1 MSSMLTPVVLA
12 ASLVAQSPQPAPPAA
27 TSGPTATAAFTLSDT
42 RSLIEGIA
50 FRPKTGAYYFGDVHL
65 RCVWLRTADG
75 RVTRFSAPDD
85 RLLGVFRVAVDEA
98 RGALWVSMGALE
110 QMDGFG
116 AKRKGAGGLAELD
129 LATGAVRRVV
139 MAPDDGAPHLLGD
152 FVQLADGTIYATDT
166 TSPVIWTLA
175 PGGRALV
182 PLVTGGVES
191 LQGITLD
198 ADARGLFVTDYRVGV
213 LHVDLATR
221 AVRPLTVPAG
231 ADLRGLDT
239 LLRTPDGALVAIFNA
254 TPRQRILRLA
264 LDDAAAAITA
274 VDVLAADP
282 AMADATLGTL
292 VGGDL
297 VFIGD
302 GGWNRFEPGK
312 VDASPRPVP
321 VLKVPWAAPR
331 R

>member
-1 MSSMLTPVVLA
+1 MGRMLPLVLMASIALA
-12 ASLVAQSPQPAPPAA
+12 AQPAAATAAAPAA
-27 TSGPTATAAFTLSDT
+27 AAFTLPDM
-42 RSLIEGIA
+42 RGLIEGIA
-50 FRPKTGAYYFGDVHL
+50 FRPKTGAYYLGDVHL

-98 RGALWVSMGALE
+98 RGALWVSIGALA
-110 QMDGFG
+110 QMDGFDEQH
-116 AKRKGAGGLAELD
+116 KGASGLAELD

-139 MAPDDGAPHLLGD
+139 MVPADGAPHLLGD
-152 FVQLADGTIYATDT
+152 FVQLPDGTIYATDE

-175 PGGRALV
+175 PGRSALA
-182 PLVTGGVES
+182 PFLTGAFKS

-198 ADARGLFVTDYRVGV
+198 ADGRGLFVTDYGAGV
-213 LHVDLATR
+213 LHVDLPTK
-221 AVRPLTVPAG
+221 AVRPLTAPAE
-231 ADLRGLDT
+231 ADRAGST
-239 LLRTPDGALVAIFNA
+239 RCCGRRTAPSWPSS
-254 TPRQRILRLA
+254 TPRRASASCASRSMRPRPQSPG
-264 LDDAAAAITA
+264 

-282 AMADATLGTL
+282 AIADANLGTL

-297 VFIGD
+297 VFIAD

-312 VDASPRPVP
+312 VDTSPRPVP
-321 VLKVPWAAPR
+321 VWKVPWAAPR

>member
-1 MSSMLTPVVLA
+1 MVPLALIASMAFASIALA
-12 ASLVAQSPQPAPPAA
+12 AQVPAA
-27 TSGPTATAAFTLSDT
+27 STAPVRAESAFTLPDM
-42 RSLIEGIA
+42 RGLIEGIA
-50 FRPKTGAYYFGDVHL
+50 FRPRTGTYYFGDVHL
-65 RCVWLRTADG
+65 RCVWMRAADG

-85 RLLGVFRVAVDEA
+85 RLLGIFRVAVDEA

-116 AKRKGAGGLAELD
+116 EKHKGAGGLAELD

-139 MAPDDGAPHLLGD
+139 MAPADGAPHLAGD

-175 PGGRALV
+175 PGGGALA
-182 PLVTGGVES
+182 PLVNGAFKS

-198 ADARGLFVTDYRVGV
+198 ADGRGLFVTDYRVGV
-213 LHVDLATR
+213 VHVDVATK
-221 AVRPLTVPAG
+221 AIRPLTAPAG

-254 TPRQRILRLA
+254 TPRQRILRLT
-264 LDDAAAAITA
+264 LDATANAITGI
-274 VDVLAADP
+274 DVLAADP
-282 AMADATLGTL
+282 AMADATLGIL

-297 VFIGD
+297 VFIAD
-302 GGWNRFEPGK
+302 GGWNRFEPGR